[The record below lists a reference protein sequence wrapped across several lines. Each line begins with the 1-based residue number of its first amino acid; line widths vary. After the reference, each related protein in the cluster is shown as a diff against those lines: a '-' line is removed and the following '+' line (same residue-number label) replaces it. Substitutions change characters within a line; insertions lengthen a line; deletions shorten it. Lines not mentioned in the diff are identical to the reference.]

1 MNVLDLWSVAVTR
14 DNYLLASTWKRQHK
28 RQRNAIGSSYGTSRE
43 SVSKVSSEMDFIL
56 AFNRT
61 ENNMVSFKMKLR
73 KNFKQ
78 ELQFDRDLSLMLQQ
92 GEMFLPK
99 YREALSLTK

>member
-1 MNVLDLWSVAVTR
+1 
-14 DNYLLASTWKRQHK
+14 
-28 RQRNAIGSSYGTSRE
+28 
-43 SVSKVSSEMDFIL
+43 MDFIL